1 MAVDPLYTGT
11 TAFASLVAPV
21 LYSVV
26 LKMRTN
32 AVFVWSVVPAVATS
46 EIFVR
51 LVVPQFEFGA
61 LYGVAVIMN
70 ILISAAIVGLV
81 MGLIVKIR

>member
-32 AVFVWSVVPAVATS
+32 AVFVWSVVTAVATS